1 MVLDVSNRE
10 VQIIPQVIQESEKS
24 SNTVG
29 EEEEFKQNVE
39 LEEESILYETPKLAE
54 DDASAIPV
62 IK

>member
-1 MVLDVSNRE
+1 MSNRE